1 MRTIKNFRHFR
12 KVPTIWGMSVKPFFI
27 FVVILIASLMT
38 LSSGVTVTKLIGI
51 GFVVGV
57 TYIICVSILSK
68 KGLFSQL
75 SDEKLPKKSSK
86 YE

>member
-12 KVPTIWGMSVKPFFI
+12 KEPTIWGMSVKPFLI